1 MIRWKLAPILEKR
14 GWSAYRL
21 ALEVGLT
28 QPVAYRITRPGIFVT
43 RIDAATLDAL
53 CKKFDLQPGQ
63 LLEYVPGRGRPTT
76 KRDLIGVPRNAT
88 DGRRKTA
95 GAKKSA
101 GARKGAGARKSGA
114 RKAGARRKTRAGSR

>member
-1 MIRWKLAPILEKR
+1 MIRWKLGPILEKR

-76 KRDLIGVPRNAT
+76 KRDLIGVPRTAAS
-88 DGRRKTA
+88 GRKT
-95 GAKKSA
+95 SA
-101 GARKGAGARKSGA
+101 GRKSGA
-114 RKAGARRKTRAGSR
+114 RKTSARKSAGARRKTRGRSR

>member
-53 CKKFDLQPGQ
+53 CRKFDLQPGQ

-76 KRDLIGVPRNAT
+76 KRDLIGVPRNAPV
-88 DGRRKTA
+88 GRRKSA
-95 GAKKSA
+95 GAKKGS
-101 GARKGAGARKSGA
+101 ARKGAGARKSGGA

>member
-1 MIRWKLAPILEKR
+1 MIRWKLGPILEKR

-53 CKKFDLQPGQ
+53 CRKFDLQPGQ

-76 KRDLIGVPRNAT
+76 KRDLVGVPRNAAA
-88 DGRRKTA
+88 GRKKTA
-95 GAKKSA
+95 GGRKT
-101 GARKGAGARKSGA
+101 GARKKAGTRKS
-114 RKAGARRKTRAGSR
+114 AGARRKTRGR